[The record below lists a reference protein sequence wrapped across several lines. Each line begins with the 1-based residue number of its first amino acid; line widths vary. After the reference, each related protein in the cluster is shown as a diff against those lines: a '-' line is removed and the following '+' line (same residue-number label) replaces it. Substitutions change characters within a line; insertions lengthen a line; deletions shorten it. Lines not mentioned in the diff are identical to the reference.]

1 MKYRKKVYLV
11 CGIIC
16 VLVGAIG
23 IVLPILPTT
32 PFLLLA
38 AYLFLRSSPKF
49 YFWLISNRM
58 LGRYIYCYLQYRAV
72 ERRSKI
78 SALILLWIGLSISM
92 VLTPSWVKILLFFI
106 GVGVSIH
113 LLMLQTLT
121 PQTRK
126 QIEQDYQQSRL
137 EQ

>member
-58 LGRYIYCYLQYRAV
+58 LGRYIYSYLQYRAV

-92 VLTPSWVKILLFFI
+92 VLTPSWVKILLLFI

-121 PQTRK
+121 PQTRR